1 MFIITMINIEIRIE
15 FCMSAL
21 LNTTGIKKATATKE
35 KMAILI
41 ILKIPE
47 KINPI

>member
-35 KMAILI
+35 KNGN
-41 ILKIPE
+41 
-47 KINPI
+47 INNIKNS